1 MDHITPDF
9 LVLGLGWYAVFL
21 IAITCHEAAHAWSAM
36 LLGDPT
42 AYYAGQVTLNPG
54 PHISR
59 EPLGTIVVP
68 IITYLLNGWM
78 LGWASAPYDPHWET
92 QSPRRALLMALAGPL
107 ANLIL
112 VVIAGVVLRIGFHA
126 GWFHGTDP
134 FQVVFSDEAFPAELT
149 ARIMV
154 LFAIMFTLNL
164 ILFVFNLIPLPPLDG
179 SAIWPVVLS
188 PSALSRYLE
197 FRSQPSF
204 VLLGI
209 IVAAGVFPRLYDP
222 VHSAAYRLLFLG
234 VS

>member
-21 IAITCHEAAHAWSAM
+21 IAITCHEAAHAWTAM

-42 AYYAGQVTLNPG
+42 GYYAGQVTLNPG

-68 IITYLLNGWM
+68 IFTYVFNQMM
-78 LGWASAPYDPHWET
+78 LGWASAPYDPHWEM

-107 ANLIL
+107 ANLTL
-112 VVIAGVVLRIGFHA
+112 VVTAGVVLRIGLQA
-126 GWFHGTDP
+126 GWSHDTDP
-134 FQVVFSDEAFPAELT
+134 FLYVFNPKEFPAEAS

-179 SAIWPVVLS
+179 SALWPVVLS
-188 PSALSRYLE
+188 PRALSRYLE

-204 VLLGI
+204 VFLGI
-209 IVAAGVFPRLYDP
+209 IVAAGVFPRLFRP
-222 VHSAAYRLLFLG
+222 VASLAHRVLYTGLP
-234 VS
+234 